1 MELEQKQA
9 WWCSGPGLVLAAFT
23 PVLEHELLLCAG
35 APHPFAHPVFISV
48 LFG

>member
-9 WWCSGPGLVLAAFT
+9 RWCSGPGLVLAALT

-35 APHPFAHPVFISV
+35 APHPFAHSVFISV